1 MTIAAP
7 GEPFI
12 DANGNGQYDSDEYF
26 VDLDYPNA
34 VGSAYVKHAMRR
46 VADGVHPPGPWKDA
60 SSDGKYID
68 RAQLQWRLLHERDC
82 STPRE
87 TGPTTAAWS
96 RRQGMTGGAGT
107 PDIYFDER
115 LVSGA
120 WPPPEI
126 ELPRTM
132 ISAWETEN

>member
-7 GEPFI
+7 GEPYI

-26 VDLDYPNA
+26 VDLTYPNA
-34 VGSAYVKHAMRR
+34 VGNSYAKHAMRR
-46 VADGVHPPGPWKDA
+46 VVDGYTRQVPWKDA
-60 SSDGKYID
+60 ASDGKYTIGINFNGVFYTNGIFD
-68 RAQLQWRLLHERDC
+68 AQGNWAYYG
-82 STPRE
+82 SVVTK
-87 TGPTTAAWS
+87 G
-96 RRQGMTGGAGT
+96 GMTGSAGT

-126 ELPRTM
+126 QLPRTM